1 MIEIYKPKKIIRPHI
16 EALHGHTTIE
26 LQNVKTGRRERIEH
40 DNTFTDGIE
49 NFLISGGFFNN
60 APWSDSAWRS
70 AAAWRRLLGGIFC
83 FQNAIPADGQGKF
96 PTTMPAGNTMI
107 ANGSYGIANSGT
119 VTEMGSYNSAESFA
133 ASNSITMVYDWL
145 TSQGN
150 GTISTVCLTSD
161 IGGYIGYGNANS
173 GQRLSTLYGAGNNQT
188 TNSKTRSGYNAT
200 ITINPTNNKEYWWLA
215 DSINAG
221 GTLTV
226 NINHIPINELSVFD
240 IATTKTLTNPASVS
254 MTPLAAPQGKI
265 LWMPNSLNGNTTYT
279 IYLQDI
285 ETGASTSYSFTTPA
299 GSTVYTGYNMIIH
312 EEGFHV
318 TFNSINYLYLYA
330 TQETT
335 ADGIPPA
342 YANKIGANI
351 YLGNGNIYD
360 AVAERTSPVNGY
372 GYNPSDSGWFRWSF
386 TTEDGQ
392 IYYGFTYP
400 ASTGQAVKKRNPLY
414 LATVNNLAEAI
425 TKTADSTMKI
435 TYNIT
440 PAA

>member
-1 MIEIYKPKKIIRPHI
+1 MIEIYEPKKIIRPHI

-60 APWSDSAWRS
+60 APWSDSDWRG

-83 FQNAIPADGQGKF
+83 FQDAIPADGGGNF

-119 VTEMGSYNSAESFA
+119 VTEMGSYNSAES
-133 ASNSITMVYDWL
+133 SILNNSITMVYDWL

-161 IGGYIGYGNANS
+161 IGGYIGYGNATSN
-173 GQRLSTLYGAGNNQT
+173 QRLSTLYGAGNQQSANERT
-188 TNSKTRSGYNAT
+188 HSGNELTVT
-200 ITINPTNNKEYWWLA
+200 ISTTNNKEYWWSCN
-215 DSINAG
+215 DVNAG

-226 NINHIPINELSVFD
+226 NINKLPINELSVFD

-254 MTPLAAPQGKI
+254 LKPLAAPQGKI
-265 LWMPNSLNGNTTYT
+265 LWLPNILSGSTTYT

-299 GSTVYTGYNMIIH
+299 GSSISAGYNMIIH
-312 EEGFHV
+312 EEGFHC
-318 TFNSINYLYLYA
+318 TFNSINYFYSYA
-330 TQETT
+330 TQTTT
-335 ADGIPPA
+335 ADGINPG
-342 YANKIGANI
+342 YANKIGAGI
-351 YLGNGNIYD
+351 YLGYANIYD

-372 GYNPSDSGWFRWSF
+372 GYNPNTSASYRWSF

-392 IYYGFTYP
+392 IYSGWNYP
-400 ASTGQAVKKRNPLY
+400 AATGHATKRRNPLY
-414 LATVNNLAEAI
+414 LATVNNLEEAI